1 MIEPQTG
8 CEEFEVA
15 FVNCGHEVNRIF
27 MASTVQNMR

>member
-15 FVNCGHEVNRIF
+15 FVNCGRGVNRF
-27 MASTVQNMR
+27 YGFHGAEDMR